1 MCTLAPWMGDGWE
14 SNIAR
19 LIDQAN
25 RTLSSS
31 ANARQNGGGRTASP
45 HRGYR
50 HNPLPLSSAASPSTF
65 RGDRGASYR
74 RGTEGWGASLLLVRD
89 RVGDGGGSGDKF
101 PAPYPPPP
109 APAPFSRLAEAR
121 VDGARIDGMEDRIKL
136 EVQTV
141 VRRDVDQRV
150 SLAERAA
157 EAVRQRVDG
166 LAEEVASLGE
176 IVRRSSATTT
186 AHATALEQLQAGQ
199 QRTRSTVT
207 LLETWRA
214 DREGWCARTS
224 ESLHSLTEDSRALSR
239 RAHTQQKALGE
250 VEVAQEDLA
259 ASVKSTRRVGEAASA
274 SAMAP
279 IREHFLQE
287 IETIRRRLSA
297 LENEAQTTGTAAV
310 SGVDPTMVKSIAVE
324 EASATAEEVWRKAKQ
339 YVREQ
344 VIEEAKTT
352 ADAAAA
358 TRIGLELRLA
368 EVERRVSAYGP
379 ALETHKKAEGDIS
392 REALGVRDT
401 MEALQ
406 KRLAENLAR
415 IDDELCE
422 LRSRHDRNAAK
433 TAATA
438 ALSAIE
444 QQQVTQSASDG
455 LDGREDLEPLV
466 KRLDELELLW
476 ERKTPTDLTPA
487 TVTAPSSAAAE
498 KVEGIA
504 KTVQEMALG
513 AEAASRQRTIFE
525 NSLEEVTET
534 LNGHTLK
541 LRCLEG
547 LWRQTGDTD
556 IEKNVKG
563 GANAGDG
570 VSSTRSSSTPDCGR
584 KHQNLEQQ
592 QRKQQHLHAGATP
605 VEGHAVAAQTA
616 PAFRTGLSGLL
627 KRLGSNSLSSSQKEV
642 GTNAADKDNEVGL
655 GTQRP
660 SLGETTDSEKKAV
673 PQSDVVDLR
682 TELAA
687 GGGGNENLPLTSGG
701 AAQNDVDQREG
712 SRGRKDSSD
721 SCGKAG
727 SSAYGSST
735 YDIVFSGEP
744 RESSNGEPQEPA
756 TLDEGEQQH
765 GREGNGT
772 PLSPRGNGTTILSP
786 DVEIPAGAKGMGT
799 AKDTPGKASAQSRQ
813 QQNLEKTEGEG
824 DCERDGTDLVLP
836 PRTGSTESSAG
847 VPCTTPTATT
857 ATAAPTPKST
867 TTASGNNIAERLNS
881 CSGSALAVATEPG
894 EQGAGQ
900 QLEESGGSLE
910 GDSAHS
916 RWSLPESRGI
926 GGIGAAGGLH
936 ERRAIWAGAQEDD
949 SVGEQAPSSAE
960 SESGDP
966 GEDGKPLSRSRVESY
981 DLQQETGEDFMVP
994 FSPDRPSAA
1003 SDVAASPDE
1012 RGPNGDSGVTTR
1024 TPQEIEPAL
1033 GAVVGD
1039 VGQSSAADTPTPPA
1053 STTGS
1058 AAKHAAGGGGSRS
1071 GSLLAEWATV
1081 NEFIFSD
1088 DDEDEAEKNGGAGHG
1103 TTTPERSSQQ
1113 HATSVDD
1120 PKGIDDDAG
1129 VDEGGSTCTKGASG
1143 DERASGGRKDGRDPV
1158 GHQGERPRAKGGI
1171 TKKAFDDWSSS
1182 SSDDDGNDDPRRKE
1196 PGNGGTHR
1204 RDRDEALLNP
1214 LGVAQGERP
1223 NGSGGE
1229 GSDDEERST
1238 PTPGGRRGVVDSA
1251 CATPAPGAWS
1261 APDFGF
1267 SSDDDL
1273 DIEFSAS
1280 ERSVERPAGR

>member
-31 ANARQNGGGRTASP
+31 ANARQNGGGGRTASP
-45 HRGYR
+45 HRGDR
-50 HNPLPLSSAASPSTF
+50 HNPLSLSSAAPPSTF

-74 RGTEGWGASLLLVRD
+74 RGTEGWGASLLVRD
-89 RVGDGGGSGDKF
+89 RVGDDGGSGDKF

-109 APAPFSRLAEAR
+109 APAPFSRLAAAR

-157 EAVRQRVDG
+157 EAIRQRVDG

-176 IVRRSSATTT
+176 VVRRSSATTT
-186 AHATALEQLQAGQ
+186 AHATALEQLQASQ
-199 QRTRSTVT
+199 QRSRSTVT

-239 RAHTQQKALGE
+239 RVHTQQKALDE

-259 ASVKSTRRVGEAASA
+259 VSVKSTRRVGEAASA

-297 LENEAQTTGTAAV
+297 LENEAKTSATAAV
-310 SGVDPTMVKSIAVE
+310 SGVDPTMVKSIVVE
-324 EASATAEEVWRKAKQ
+324 EASAKAEEVWRMKE

-344 VIEEAKTT
+344 VGEEAKTT

-379 ALETHKKAEGDIS
+379 ALKTHKKAEGDIS
-392 REALGVRDT
+392 REELGVRNA

-406 KRLAENLAR
+406 KRLAESLAR

-455 LDGREDLEPLV
+455 LDGREGLKPLV
-466 KRLDELELLW
+466 KRLDELERLW

-487 TVTAPSSAAAE
+487 AVAAPSSAVAE

-504 KTVQEMALG
+504 KTVQEMASG
-513 AEAASRQRTIFE
+513 AEAASRQQAIFE
-525 NSLEEVTET
+525 NSLEEVSEA
-534 LNGHTLK
+534 LNGHALK

-547 LWRQTGDTD
+547 LWRQTGATD

-563 GANAGDG
+563 GASAGDG
-570 VSSTRSSSTPDCGR
+570 VSSTRSSSTPDCSR
-584 KHQNLEQQ
+584 KHHNLEQQ
-592 QRKQQHLHAGATP
+592 QQQNQQRLHAAPTP

-627 KRLGSNSLSSSQKEV
+627 KRLGSSSLSSAQKEV
-642 GTNAADKDNEVGL
+642 GTHAADKDNEVGL
-655 GTQRP
+655 GTPRP
-660 SLGETTDSEKKAV
+660 SLGETTDSEKKTV
-673 PQSDVVDLR
+673 PQSDAVDSR

-687 GGGGNENLPLTSGG
+687 GGGGNESLPPGSGD
-701 AAQNDVDQREG
+701 AVRDDVDQREG

-721 SCGKAG
+721 GCGKAG
-727 SSAYGSST
+727 SSAYGRSI
-735 YDIVFSGEP
+735 YDKVSSGEP
-744 RESSNGEPQEPA
+744 RESSSGEPREPT
-756 TLDEGEQQH
+756 TLAEREEQH

-772 PLSPRGNGTTILSP
+772 PLSPTGNGTTIVSR
-786 DVEIPAGAKGMGT
+786 DVERPAGAEGVGT
-799 AKDTPGKASAQSRQ
+799 AKDTLGKASAQPRQ
-813 QQNLEKTEGEG
+813 QQNLEKTGGGG
-824 DCERDGTDLVLP
+824 DCERHDTDLVLP

-847 VPCTTPTATT
+847 VPCATPTATT
-857 ATAAPTPKST
+857 TTAAPTPKST

-881 CSGSALAVATEPG
+881 CSGSAVAVVTELG
-894 EQGAGQ
+894 DQGAGKE
-900 QLEESGGSLE
+900 LEESGGSLE

-936 ERRAIWAGAQEDD
+936 EQRAIWAGGQEDD
-949 SVGEQAPSSAE
+949 SVGEQAQSSAE
-960 SESGDP
+960 SENGDL

-1012 RGPNGDSGVTTR
+1012 KRSSGDSGVTTR
-1024 TPQEIEPAL
+1024 TSQEIEPAPE
-1033 GAVVGD
+1033 AVVGD
-1039 VGQSSAADTPTPPA
+1039 VGQSSAADTPPPPA
-1053 STTGS
+1053 STAGS
-1058 AAKHAAGGGGSRS
+1058 PAKHAAGGGGSRS
-1071 GSLLAEWATV
+1071 GSRLAEWATI
-1081 NEFIFSD
+1081 NEIVFSD
-1088 DDEDEAEKNGGAGHG
+1088 DDEDEAEKNGGAGRD
-1103 TTTPERSSQQ
+1103 TTTPKRSSQQ
-1113 HATSVDD
+1113 HAISVDD

-1129 VDEGGSTCTKGASG
+1129 VDECDSACAKGASG
-1143 DERASGGRKDGRDPV
+1143 DERASGGRKDGRDPF
-1158 GHQGERPRAKGGI
+1158 GHQGKRPHAKGSI
-1171 TKKAFDDWSSS
+1171 AKESFDDWSS
-1182 SSDDDGNDDPRRKE
+1182 SSDDDGNDEPWRKE

-1204 RDRDEALLNP
+1204 RDRHEALLNP

-1238 PTPGGRRGVVDSA
+1238 PNPGGRRGVLDSA

-1280 ERSVERPAGR
+1280 ERSLERPAGR